1 MAAERAA
8 EGRDAMQ
15 FGFLAIWKQISR
27 YLVGHISDWKNKLG
41 VASSQHK
48 YDIWQALQFTCS
60 AELLTFYSFYCNRTM
75 FQISILS
82 KNWQKNEDNQFWIEF
97 WRQ

>member
-8 EGRDAMQ
+8 EGRD
-15 FGFLAIWKQISR
+15 AIWKQISR

-41 VASSQHK
+41 VASSQYK

-60 AELLTFYSFYCNRTM
+60 AEFYSFYYNRTM

>member
-48 YDIWQALQFTCS
+48 YDFWQALQFTCS
-60 AELLTFYSFYCNRTM
+60 AELHFIHFIITWIFDTVCGVRAE
-75 FQISILS
+75 S
-82 KNWQKNEDNQFWIEF
+82 KSRYAAENVNNSS
-97 WRQ
+97 

>member
-41 VASSQHK
+41 VASSQLSMTFDKH
-48 YDIWQALQFTCS
+48 YSLHAQQSYILFI
-60 AELLTFYSFYCNRTM
+60 LL
-75 FQISILS
+75 
-82 KNWQKNEDNQFWIEF
+82 
-97 WRQ
+97 